1 MPTIEEAAETARER
15 FRSMDF
21 RVRELRNRTG
31 PFAATLFDVWASR
44 PNEPEARYV
53 YKLPPEDRRGEF
65 ELLAELGDELKPWL
79 PDVLGR
85 FDDPRAIVMRYAGE
99 PLLPPEAP
107 ERAPL
112 AERRA
117 AYGIVAE
124 RLAELHA
131 RTAPAVDGWARE
143 GRVPSYAY
151 SREWADEM
159 LEAAGGLLDGGTVR
173 RLAALADD
181 FYAGYSESRMRG
193 PRAFTHGDTHW
204 GNALWLDGR
213 LTLIDWEWCRASTP
227 MRDIAILVQDEPDD
241 DVLSHVAEEHAERLL
256 RAGVGDAKADLMYD
270 FAVMMI
276 DNSFM
281 TLGWDAALRRRGD
294 VTERRFQE
302 VAARRIAR
310 IASFW
315 KQIEG

>member
-1 MPTIEEAAETARER
+1 MPTIGEAAETARER
-15 FRSMDF
+15 FRSMGLQ
-21 RVRELRNRTG
+21 VRELRNRKG
-31 PFAATLFDVWASR
+31 PFAAMLFDVWASR

-53 YKLPPEDRRGEF
+53 YKLPPEDRTGEF
-65 ELLAELGDELKPWL
+65 ELLGALGDELKPWL
-79 PDVLGR
+79 PDVLRR
-85 FDDPRAIVMRYAGE
+85 FDHPRAILMRYAGE

-107 ERAPL
+107 ESAPA
-112 AERRA
+112 AERLA
-117 AYGIVAE
+117 AYGLVADQ
-124 RLAELHA
+124 LAELHA

-143 GRVPSYAY
+143 GRVPPYAY
-151 SREWADEM
+151 SRTWADDM
-159 LEAAGGLLDGGTVR
+159 LEAVRGLLDGGEVR
-173 RLAALADD
+173 RLAALADE
-181 FYAGYSESRMRG
+181 FYGSYSESRMRG
-193 PRAFTHGDTHW
+193 PRAFTHGDPHW
-204 GNALWLDGR
+204 GNALRLDGR

-241 DVLSHVAEEHAERLL
+241 DMLRHVAEEHAERLL
-256 RAGVGDAKADLMYD
+256 RAGVGAGKVDFMHD

-294 VTERRFQE
+294 MTDARFRA

-315 KQIEG
+315 KQVEG